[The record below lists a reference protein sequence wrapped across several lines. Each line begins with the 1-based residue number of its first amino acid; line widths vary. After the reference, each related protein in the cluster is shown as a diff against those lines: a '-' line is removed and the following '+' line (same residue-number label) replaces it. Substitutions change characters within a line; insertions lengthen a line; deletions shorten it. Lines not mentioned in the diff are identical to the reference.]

1 MKAFIPKKMEKITE
15 QRQTTASVCAWVST
29 TNWVSKPGQKR
40 KGLVEVPSNRVGT
53 KVTYL
58 AVWALFLQ
66 PSSLVPKN
74 PEFSG
79 LRVSTNSKQFHFWS
93 KWTQFASFFNTWAK
107 KRWHLKKDS
116 VWLRG
121 DGANGRK
128 ILLRKSKITWSW
140 REDTCAFAALDFS

>member
-1 MKAFIPKKMEKITE
+1 MEKITE
-15 QRQTTASVCAWVST
+15 QRQTTASVCVLECPQQTEYPNQDKNAKVLW
-29 TNWVSKPGQKR
+29 KCHQI
-40 KGLVEVPSNRVGT
+40 VGT

-58 AVWALFLQ
+58 ALWALFLQ

-79 LRVSTNSKQFHFWS
+79 LQVSTNSKQFHFWS

-128 ILLRKSKITWSW
+128 ILLRKNKITWSRW
-140 REDTCAFAALDFS
+140 EDTCAFAALDFS